1 MTNRN
6 KTTANKLKLEYRMV
20 KTHLPIT
27 TGLKNCGRSA
37 LTSFNTFHLVLWGAT
52 SVLQVI
58 SQILK
63 PAKR

>member
-1 MTNRN
+1 M
-6 KTTANKLKLEYRMV
+6 E

-37 LTSFNTFHLVLWGAT
+37 LTSFTSFYLVFFGAT
-52 SVLQVI
+52 EVLQAI

-63 PAKR
+63 PANR